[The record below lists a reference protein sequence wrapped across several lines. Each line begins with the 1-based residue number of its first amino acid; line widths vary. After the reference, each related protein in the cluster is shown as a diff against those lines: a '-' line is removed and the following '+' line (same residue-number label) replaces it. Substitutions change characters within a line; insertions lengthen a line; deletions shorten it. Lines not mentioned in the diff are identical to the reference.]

1 MAQNFIAK
9 FVAELKAQQDE
20 IAKSVVLNPRDET
33 LDYGV
38 LAGRYQGIQNALD
51 TLDNI
56 LRDELNQEAKI

>member
-20 IAKSVVLNPRDET
+20 IAKSVVLNPRDEA
-33 LDYGV
+33 LSYGV

-56 LRDELNQEAKI
+56 LRDDNEENQS

>member
-1 MAQNFIAK
+1 MKDNFIAK

-20 IAKSVVLNPRDET
+20 IAKNVVLQPRVET

-51 TLDNI
+51 TLDKI
-56 LRDELNQEAKI
+56 LRDDPEE

>member
-56 LRDELNQEAKI
+56 LRDDTEENQS

>member
-20 IAKSVVLNPRDET
+20 IAKSVVLNPRGET
-33 LDYGV
+33 LVYGV

-56 LRDELNQEAKI
+56 LRDDTEENQS

>member
-20 IAKSVVLNPRDET
+20 IAKSVVLNPRDEP
-33 LDYGV
+33 LAYGV

-56 LRDELNQEAKI
+56 LRDDTEENQS

>member
-20 IAKSVVLNPRDET
+20 IAKSVVLNPRGEA
-33 LDYGV
+33 LAYGV

-56 LRDELNQEAKI
+56 LRDDTEENQS

>member
-33 LDYGV
+33 LAYGV

-56 LRDELNQEAKI
+56 LRDDTEENQS

>member
-56 LRDELNQEAKI
+56 LRDDNEENQS